1 MSGQAADQGVLVLCR
16 FVLGRLSV
24 PCFNDEREGTRP
36 FELEGNLDEHVS
48 RNRVDVVNLGTRG
61 TIRARWFWVDDV
73 L

>member
-1 MSGQAADQGVLVLCR
+1 MQSSIEMGVCKEEVNNKGQLVPWKCE
-16 FVLGRLSV
+16 
-24 PCFNDEREGTRP
+24 DTYRP